1 MKGLKLLSSLL
12 LVSSIS
18 ATALPTKDE
27 SIGDTS
33 RWLLAK
39 SVRAYANADNN
50 LALKFAKYSCGLG
63 NRDACLFAAII
74 TVNQMEHNSASVLT
88 PSGTSQLL
96 NVIHYELKSCKLGNP
111 YACYSFAGE
120 MRRLGKGDT
129 IKAARKF
136 VDDPTYQNDF
146 AKGYIKS
153 CKAKGETHCTE
164 KAATTL
170 ANLVTLSHIIVTNQ
184 NTIKDYQQLACKKL
198 KNYTITP
205 LTDAPSKDIQ
215 YYNQFV
221 ALMHHY
227 TERLK
232 HFCGV
237 QR

>member
-27 SIGDTS
+27 SVGNTS

-39 SVRAYANADNN
+39 SVRAYANADNK

-74 TVNQMEHNSASVLT
+74 TVNQMEHNSSSVLT
-88 PSGTSQLL
+88 PSGTTQLL

-120 MRRLGKGDT
+120 MKHLGTGDT
-129 IKAARKF
+129 LKVANKF
-136 VDDPTYQNDF
+136 ANDPTYQNEF
-146 AKGYIKS
+146 AKGYIKT

-170 ANLVTLSHIIVTNQ
+170 ANLVTLSRIIVTNQ
-184 NTIKDYQQLACKKL
+184 HAIKDYQHLACEKL
-198 KNYTITP
+198 KGYTISP
-205 LTDAPSKDIQ
+205 LTDASSRDTQ